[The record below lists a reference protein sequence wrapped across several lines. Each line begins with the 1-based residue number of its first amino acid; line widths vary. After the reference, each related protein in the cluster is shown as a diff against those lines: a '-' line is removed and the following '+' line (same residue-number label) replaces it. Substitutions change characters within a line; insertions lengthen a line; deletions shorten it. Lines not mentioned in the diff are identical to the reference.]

1 MPVVDLILIFAAGLV
16 AGTMNT
22 VVGSGSLITFPTLLA
37 LGYPPVVANVSNTI
51 GLVPGSISGAIGYR
65 EKLAGQW
72 RTIWRLVPWCA
83 SGAVVGAVL
92 LLALPDAVFEGIVV
106 VLVALAMILLL
117 LQPRIIRARLER
129 GGGVTPHARWMLP
142 LSLFAASIYG
152 GYFGAAQGV
161 IYISILG
168 ILLIDDLQR
177 ANAIKNVLA
186 ALVNGAA
193 AVIFTVAARPDW
205 TVVALIAA
213 GSVIGGQIGAVAG
226 RKLPPNALRLVIVA
240 IGAIA
245 IARVLTR

>member
-1 MPVVDLILIFAAGLV
+1 MLAA
-16 AGTMNT
+16 NSE
-22 VVGSGSLITFPTLLA
+22 SG
-37 LGYPPVVANVSNTI
+37 
-51 GLVPGSISGAIGYR
+51 
-65 EKLAGQW
+65 
-72 RTIWRLVPWCA
+72 
-83 SGAVVGAVL
+83 
-92 LLALPDAVFEGIVV
+92 
-106 VLVALAMILLL
+106 
-117 LQPRIIRARLER
+117 
-129 GGGVTPHARWMLP
+129 
-142 LSLFAASIYG
+142 SIYG